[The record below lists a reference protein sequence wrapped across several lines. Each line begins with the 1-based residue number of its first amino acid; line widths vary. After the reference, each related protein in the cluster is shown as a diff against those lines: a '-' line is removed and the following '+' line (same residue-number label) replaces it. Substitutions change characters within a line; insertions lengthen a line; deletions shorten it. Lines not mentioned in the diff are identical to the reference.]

1 VSSSAQA
8 QNAATRVTS
17 AADPRRFATTR
28 WSLVLAAADPSSPD
42 ARAALATLCETYWRP
57 VYDFIRCTGRSADD
71 ARDLTQSFFARV
83 LERGD
88 LGHARRERGK
98 FRSFL
103 LTAVRHFLGN
113 HVEYAHAKKRGGAF
127 VHVPFELPSGDD
139 PAPILELA
147 SGDTPESIFEHQWAI
162 TTLDTA
168 MSRVRADYHA
178 AGRAAVFE
186 ELRPFLTTDPDAE
199 YPSAAAALG
208 LTESGVR
215 TAVHRLRRHFGQ
227 ALRATL
233 AETVDTPVDIDGE
246 LSYLLDI
253 LHRPRPSRSAKQS

>member
-1 VSSSAQA
+1 
-8 QNAATRVTS
+8 
-17 AADPRRFATTR
+17 
-28 WSLVLAAADPSSPD
+28 
-42 ARAALATLCETYWRP
+42 
-57 VYDFIRCTGRSADD
+57 
-71 ARDLTQSFFARV
+71 LTQSFFARV

-88 LGHARRERGK
+88 LGNARRERGR

-113 HVEYAHAKKRGGAF
+113 HVEYAQAKKRGGAF
-127 VHVPFELPSGDD
+127 VHVPFELPSEDD
-139 PAPILELA
+139 PAPILALA
-147 SGDTPESIFEHQWAI
+147 SGDTPESLFEHRWAI

-168 MSRVRADYHA
+168 MSRLRGDYHA
-178 AGRAAVFE
+178 AGRAAVLE
-186 ELRPFLTTDPDAE
+186 ALRPFLTTDPDAE

-233 AETVDTPVDIDGE
+233 AETVETPMEIDGE

-253 LHRPRPSRSAKQS
+253 INRPRPSRSAKQS